1 LVSKRSSP
9 MRKFT
14 FSISA
19 SVLVMGLLVSPAS
32 ATLLGIMPG
41 FPSLTYDSN
50 GTTSYNSASDSLALI
65 ASPIAIR
72 FTPGGVPRLVQPTG
86 APAQEV
92 LQLNGV
98 ITNTGTVGGGVLGD
112 DLLVVGEVDANG
124 DTIIDYA
131 GTLLTGEILQFG
143 YEDTGTAT
151 DKYDFRFSLTGGA
164 LASFFSGMDIGV
176 IVTSENS
183 NFVNSFAVDFIGGA
197 KGALG
202 PIAIPEP
209 ATLGLVLLAGMSL
222 IRPRRRR

>member
-1 LVSKRSSP
+1 MRNHLSS
-9 MRKFT
+9 
-14 FSISA
+14 IIA
-19 SVLVMGLLVSPAS
+19 VVLVVGLFVSPAS
-32 ATLLGIMPG
+32 ATLLGVLPG
-41 FPSLTYDSN
+41 FPSMTYDSN
-50 GTTSYNSASDSLALI
+50 GTTSYNAASDSLALI

-72 FTPGGVPRLVQPTG
+72 FTPGGIPRLVQPTG

-98 ITNTGTVGGGVLGD
+98 ITNTGTVGGGILGD
-112 DLLVVGEVDANG
+112 DLLVVGEVDADG

-164 LASFFSGMDIGV
+164 LASFFAGQHIGV
-176 IVTSENS
+176 VVTSENS
-183 NFVNSFAVDFIGGA
+183 NFINSFNLDFIGGA

-202 PIAIPEP
+202 PIAVPEP
-209 ATLGLVLLAGMSL
+209 ATLSLLLLAGFTLVRTS
-222 IRPRRRR
+222 RRR